1 MKMVAKHDCFYE
13 EQIQGQS
20 RKIERLETRADWK
33 DQRLDEID
41 KKIEKMDEKIDQL
54 LNGFNDLKLQSN
66 NDDSQLELRLKAIET
81 ELEANK
87 NAVQDYRNRFT
98 LILSMITIFF
108 TALTFILNYL
118 R

>member
-1 MKMVAKHDCFYE
+1 MAAKHDCFYE
-13 EQIQGQS
+13 EQIQHHS

-54 LNGFNDLKLQSN
+54 LNGFNELKLQSN

-81 ELEANK
+81 ELESNK

-98 LILSMITIFF
+98 LMLSMITIFF